1 MEQSSSV
8 TALTLGAKLKQA
20 REQQGLS
27 IETVASSLKLLPR
40 IIESLESDNYQTL
53 PEVVFIKGYVR
64 LYADLLRMPSQD
76 LCADLDAQ
84 YPANSSLKA
93 QTLLPI
99 DTLPELT
106 SYQLSSYLKLPHRT
120 ENSVSKSWLLYVLGV
135 VLVAAMAI
143 GVWQSRSLRS
153 TPAEVPAVASSS
165 AQGQNVISLPNVT
178 TTRAV
183 TDVLQLQ
190 FSEPTKVYIKDA
202 NGTELANTTSK
213 AGDTL
218 TVQGESP
225 FAIELNPA
233 HAVQF
238 TFNDKAIDLKPYIVN
253 DIVNFRLS
261 R

>member
-8 TALTLGAKLKQA
+8 TSLTLGAKLKQA

-27 IETVASSLKLLPR
+27 VDDVAASLKLLPR
-40 IIESLESDNYQTL
+40 IIDSLESDNYQAL
-53 PEVVFIKGYVR
+53 PEPVFIKGYVR
-64 LYADLLRMPSQD
+64 LYAELLHLPTQD
-76 LCADLDAQ
+76 LDVQ
-84 YPANSSLKA
+84 YPTTPLFKV
-93 QTLLPI
+93 QTLLPV
-99 DTLPELT
+99 DELPELT
-106 SYQLSSYLKLPHRT
+106 SHHSSSYVKLSHH
-120 ENSVSKSWLLYVLGV
+120 SKNTTSKVWLSILGMA
-135 VLVAAMAI
+135 LVAAMVI
-143 GVWQSRSLRS
+143 GVWQSMSLRGKK
-153 TPAEVPAVASSS
+153 AEQPIVANSSV
-165 AQGQNVISLPNVT
+165 QEQNVISLPNVT

-183 TDVLQLQ
+183 TDILKLQ

-253 DIVNFRLS
+253 DVVNFRLS

>member
-8 TALTLGAKLKQA
+8 TSLTLGAKLKQA

-27 IETVASSLKLLPR
+27 VDDVAASLKLLPR
-40 IIESLESDNYQTL
+40 IIDSLESDNYQAL
-53 PEVVFIKGYVR
+53 PEPVFIKGYVR
-64 LYADLLRMPSQD
+64 LYAELLHLPTQE
-76 LCADLDAQ
+76 CADLDVQ
-84 YPANSSLKA
+84 YPTTPSFKV
-93 QTLLPI
+93 QTLLPV
-99 DTLPELT
+99 DELPELA
-106 SYQLSSYLKLPHRT
+106 SHHPSSYLKLPHH
-120 ENSVSKSWLLYVLGV
+120 SKNTASKLWLSVLGV
-135 VLVAAMAI
+135 ALVAAMVI
-143 GVWQSRSLRS
+143 GVWQSMSLRGKK
-153 TPAEVPAVASSS
+153 TEQPIVANSSV
-165 AQGQNVISLPNVT
+165 QEQNVISLPNVT

-183 TDVLQLQ
+183 TDILKLQ

-253 DIVNFRLS
+253 DVVNFRLS